1 MSKLFAVTLFLSA
14 LLLFWVQPLV
24 GKMLLPLLGGTP
36 SVWNTCLL
44 FFQSALLAGYAYV
57 LASTRK
63 LSTRAQA
70 VLHVALLV
78 AAAAALP
85 AAFVGAASN
94 DPTASPVA
102 WLLKTLLL
110 TVGLPFFA
118 LSASA
123 PLLQKW
129 YSQTRAASA
138 SDPYFLYAASN
149 AGSLAALLAFPTLLE
164 PNLTLGQQARAWS
177 LGYLALVLLV
187 VVCACAALGSLSHSL
202 KDKARDDAQAV
213 GETRATNR
221 VVSERLTLGRRM
233 RWVLLAFA
241 PSSLVLGVT
250 TYITT
255 DIVAVP
261 LLWVVPLALYLLS
274 FVLVF
279 ARRQLLSRHLLT
291 RALPGAAVLVVLVYL
306 SGATQPAWFLI
317 LFHLAFLFAAAMV
330 CHGQLAN
337 DRPAARHL
345 AEFYLWLA
353 VGGALGGLF
362 NAVVAPLVFNSVV
375 EYPLVIVLACY
386 LRPAFRRER
395 GQLLGLR
402 LGARKARGEDEDENR
417 AVEDV
422 GEADTGEPRADW
434 LDLLPPLCIGVLAA
448 ALALVVTNVEMKTVE
463 RVAVSLG
470 LPLFLLNY
478 FFAPRPLRF
487 AVGVGAVMLA
497 SAFFSGS
504 SGRTLSAERNFFG
517 TVRVIEAEGRSGWS
531 HYLRHG
537 STLHGRQFTD
547 PTRECEPLTYYHRAG
562 PLGSVFSAFD
572 AKPDTAR
579 GVAVVGLGAGTSA
592 AYSRAGEAWTF
603 YEIDPAVVRV
613 ARDPASFT
621 YLSKCAAAPVAV
633 VLGDARLRLRDAP
646 ASAYGLIVLDAFSSD
661 SVPAHLLTREALALY
676 LSKLAPGGVVA
687 YHVSNRSLELERVV
701 GGLAADAGLVAR
713 VFADKE
719 YDPDAGRDPSTWCVV
734 ARKEED
740 LGALA
745 TDARWQPLDARGYKL
760 ELWRDDFSNV
770 VTLFK

>member
-1 MSKLFAVTLFLSA
+1 
-14 LLLFWVQPLV
+14 
-24 GKMLLPLLGGTP
+24 
-36 SVWNTCLL
+36 
-44 FFQSALLAGYAYV
+44 
-57 LASTRK
+57 
-63 LSTRAQA
+63 
-70 VLHVALLV
+70 
-78 AAAAALP
+78 
-85 AAFVGAASN
+85 
-94 DPTASPVA
+94 
-102 WLLKTLLL
+102 
-110 TVGLPFFA
+110 
-118 LSASA
+118 
-123 PLLQKW
+123 
-129 YSQTRAASA
+129 
-138 SDPYFLYAASN
+138 
-149 AGSLAALLAFPTLLE
+149 
-164 PNLTLGQQARAWS
+164 
-177 LGYLALVLLV
+177 
-187 VVCACAALGSLSHSL
+187 
-202 KDKARDDAQAV
+202 
-213 GETRATNR
+213 
-221 VVSERLTLGRRM
+221 
-233 RWVLLAFA
+233 VLLAFV

-279 ARRQLLSRHLLT
+279 ARRQVLSRRLMA
-291 RALPGAAVLVVLVYL
+291 RVLPGAAVLVVLVYL

-330 CHGQLAN
+330 CHGQLAD

-375 EYPLVIVLACY
+375 EYPLVIVLASY

-402 LGARKARGEDEDENR
+402 LGARKTKDESK
-417 AVEDV
+417 AVEDEIRV
-422 GEADTGEPRADW
+422 VEDEKDAVELEPRADW
-434 LDLLPPLCIGVLAA
+434 FDLLLPLCVGVLAA
-448 ALALVVTNVEMKTVE
+448 ALALVVANVEMKTVE

-487 AVGVGAVMLA
+487 AVGVAAVMLA
-497 SAFFSGS
+497 SAVFSAS
-504 SGRTLSAERNFFG
+504 PGRTLSAERNFFG
-517 TVRVIEAEGRSGWS
+517 TVRVVETDGQPGWS

-562 PLGSVFSAFD
+562 PLGSVFAAFD
-572 AKPDTAR
+572 AKQDTAR
-579 GVAVVGLGAGTSA
+579 SVAVVGLGAGTSV

-603 YEIDPAVVRV
+603 YDIDPAVVRV
-613 ARDPASFT
+613 ARDPALFT
-621 YLSKCAAAPVAV
+621 YLSKCAAAPLSI

-646 ASAYGLIVLDAFSSD
+646 ANAYGLIVLDAFSSD

-676 LSKLAPGGVVA
+676 LSKLAPGGVIA

-713 VFADKE
+713 VFPDKE
-719 YDPDAGRDPSTWCVV
+719 YDADAGHDSSTWCVV
-734 ARKEED
+734 ARNEQD

-745 TDARWQPLDARGYKL
+745 SDARWQPLDARGYKL